1 MNIVTFDYSGSPRHP
16 DGRRPRMRRRVIR
29 LHDAR
34 SRRRDAEAPTPL
46 EPHATRKPIEIRAVD
61 DETPRDL
68 LRVVK
73 TFVALIVRLEWMK
86 LRGKDDPRRSG
97 EEIREAFESLGGLW
111 MKVGQLMSLRRD
123 VLPPALCDEL
133 AHLQHRA
140 IGFPPEVAKR
150 AIETE
155 LGAPIDAIFSEFD
168 PLPFA
173 AASLSQV
180 HAARLRKNGR
190 EVVVKVLRPGIR
202 EKFERDLRV
211 LRYIANC
218 LDRLPR
224 LRILRLRDAIVE
236 LEQIFLEETDYRY
249 EAANAKQMRKN
260 IDGRKIKIPKVYQ
273 RYSTAGVIVLERIHG
288 VLMSDLI
295 RVRESDPQ
303 RVRDW
308 LAENGI
314 DRKRVGIRLLISFM
328 RQLFQDNFFHADLH
342 PGNIILLRDNRIALI
357 DLGSIGS
364 LDREFLTLY
373 RGLQRALAEQD
384 FGKAADLQLRLCVE
398 LPSRGMHELRGEIAR
413 CLRLWSNKSKIKSLS
428 FTERSINTGAADIG
442 RILSRRG
449 AQQTWEFL
457 KIARTLSTLD
467 ASLEYL
473 HVEMNYI
480 AVLQK
485 HFASASKSMLAKGVK
500 PANLVRFI
508 GGMAASAEEYYLF
521 MAPTLR
527 ENAFT
532 INASLSKASRILGT
546 GANIVSFVFFIA
558 VIVLLYKHFVDHL
571 VDDSNAARVWL
582 LHELSS
588 LLPSLSFEMSLLV
601 IALAVLGLIATRM
614 MMKELLQ
621 PDDGK

>member
-1 MNIVTFDYSGSPRHP
+1 MI
-16 DGRRPRMRRRVIR
+16 RRVIR
-29 LHDAR
+29 LGGAR
-34 SRRRDAEAPTPL
+34 SRDRGDDAPTPL
-46 EPHATRKPIEIRAVD
+46 EPHSPRPPIEIRAD
-61 DETPRDL
+61 ADETRFEL

-73 TFVALIVRLEWMK
+73 TFVSLFLRLKWMK
-86 LRGKDDPRRSG
+86 LRGRDDPRRSG
-97 EEIREAFESLGGLW
+97 EEIRGAFEQLGGLW

-140 IGFPPEVAKR
+140 IGFPPEVAR
-150 AIETE
+150 RVIETE
-155 LGAPIDAIFSEFD
+155 LGASVDDIFSEFD

-180 HAARLRKNGR
+180 HAARLTNGR

-202 EKFERDLRV
+202 KKFERDLAV
-211 LRYIANC
+211 LRYLANC

-224 LRILRLRDAIVE
+224 LRILRLRDAVVE

-249 EAANAKQMRKN
+249 EAANAKQLRKN
-260 IDGRKIKIPKVYQ
+260 INGRKIKIPKVYG
-273 RYSTAGVIVLERIHG
+273 RYTTANVIVLERIHG

-295 RVRESDPQ
+295 RVREKDPE
-303 RVRDW
+303 RVRAW

-314 DRKRVGIRLLISFM
+314 DRKRVGTRLLISFM

-342 PGNIILLRDNRIALI
+342 PGNIILLRDSRIALI

-398 LPSRGMHELRGEIAR
+398 LPSRGIHELRSEIAR
-413 CLRLWSNKSKIKSLS
+413 CLRLWSNKAKIESLS
-428 FTERSINTGAADIG
+428 FQERSINTGAADIG

-485 HFASASKSMLAKGVK
+485 HFASASKKMLSKGVK
-500 PANLVRFI
+500 PANLARFI

-546 GANIVSFVFFIA
+546 VTNIFSALFFLA

-571 VDDSNAARVWL
+571 VDELQVVRVTV

-588 LLPSLSFEMSLLV
+588 LLPRLSFEMSILV
-601 IALAVLGLIATRM
+601 TALAVLGLFFTRIVM
-614 MMKELLQ
+614 REIRQ
-621 PDDGK
+621 PDGRK